1 MAKGKGVK
9 AAPPAR
15 AAAKGAAPAKGEPD
29 VCLVVVMSRKDAPH
43 AKPNLN
49 RNLALQENVPQAN
62 PTLVNPIR
70 LFSNHHIIISILL
83 CGHICILTRF
93 CKC

>member
-15 AAAKGAAPAKGEPD
+15 AAAKGAAPAKGERD
-29 VCLVVVMSRKDAPH
+29 MCLVVVMSRKDAPH

-49 RNLALQENVPQAN
+49 RNLVSRENVPQAK
-62 PTLVNPIR
+62 PTLVNPI
-70 LFSNHHIIISILL
+70 H
-83 CGHICILTRF
+83 
-93 CKC
+93 